1 MADYYQFLSITKF
14 VERINNDFQNV
25 QKAVLYFEG
34 VDTFKNKYERTCCK
48 PVFIELEQKHNN
60 KVFIQHKEILEMF
73 DGLQLV
79 VSFSENN
86 KRKIDE
92 NKKDSMFKLNIYF
105 QHKEFNGNAYY
116 SSVLR
121 EVNNAKN
128 VEKIRNQITVYEED
142 NDLPDDAFFID
153 DGLTEAD

>member
-79 VSFSENN
+79 ISFSENN